1 MTGQLGGRRPRR
13 DNLPWDTS
21 SFVGRDHQVVEVAN
35 RVRTQRLLTLV
46 GTGGV
51 GKTRL
56 ALQAARRTLDAF
68 PHGVW
73 YVELAGLRDP
83 SLVPHA
89 VARALAVTERSDQG
103 VIESVTAYLA
113 ERDVLLVLDNCEHV
127 STACARVAETIL
139 QASRR
144 SHLLTTSRHPLG
156 LPGEVV
162 WQVPSLSL
170 SEQPGADARDASPS
184 EAVRLFTERAQAAV
198 PDFVLTA
205 ENAPAVATICQ
216 QLDGIPLAL
225 EMAAARLRAFSVQE
239 IADRLDDRLQ
249 FLSAGSMAALP
260 RHQTL
265 RATMDWSYDLLNPDE
280 QRLLQL
286 LSVFASGCDYEAVE
300 AVCGDGR
307 ARTIVLADLLAR
319 LVDRSLVQVDHQW
332 AATRYQ
338 LLETVR
344 QYAAQR
350 LRASG
355 EEVAVRKRHRAYFL
369 GVAEQAQPALRG
381 SEQTTWLRRL
391 EVDHDNLR
399 AALTHT
405 DTSCSNDAWA
415 QLRLATALGWF
426 WRYAGHFSEGR
437 RWLDAALASVPAAEA
452 TDRTHQPLVTMA
464 LINAGLLASS
474 QGALEEAEGRF
485 EPALARASQANDTV
499 GTAWARH
506 GLGRVAH
513 LRGDYERSAALFE
526 ASLGEFAEVGDQGG
540 RALSL
545 MFLAIAASYRGA
557 FDRAAEV
564 FHRAEEIFRELGET
578 WGLAWTLANLA
589 HLDHLR
595 GDEERAERLFR
606 ESLTLAQKLSAVWC
620 IDTCLRGLAMIAAAR
635 GATERSVTL
644 FAATEALHASTGTT
658 MPEPA
663 RLASARQLEAVHDRL
678 DAAVFDHAWSVGTS
692 FTTAEAID
700 LALAP
705 DQSVDGILPPPRS
718 PREGPLS
725 PRELEVAALI
735 GRGLTNRQIADD
747 LIISERTVHTHVGSI
762 LCKLDLSSRA
772 LVAVWAAERGLTSV
786 TRR

>member
-1 MTGQLGGRRPRR
+1 MTGQLGGCRPRR

-21 SFVGRDHQVVEVAN
+21 SFVGRDHQVVEVADLI
-35 RVRTQRLLTLV
+35 RTHRLLTLS

-83 SLVPHA
+83 RLVLHA
-89 VARALAVTERSDQG
+89 VARALTVTERPDQELT
-103 VIESVTAYLA
+103 ESAAAYLA
-113 ERDVLLVLDNCEHV
+113 ERHVLLVLDNCEHL
-127 STACARVAETIL
+127 STACARLAERIL
-139 QASRR
+139 QASGR
-144 SHLLTTSRHPLG
+144 SHVLTTSRHPLG
-156 LPGEVV
+156 LPGELV

-170 SEQPGADARDASPS
+170 PEQSGAGARAASPS
-184 EAVRLFTERAQAAV
+184 EAVQLFTERAQAGV
-198 PDFVLTA
+198 PDFVLTDA
-205 ENAPAVATICQ
+205 NAPAVAAICQ

-249 FLSAGSMAALP
+249 FLSTGSMAALP

-265 RATMDWSYDLLNPDE
+265 QATMDWSYDLLDADE
-280 QRLLQL
+280 QRLLQR
-286 LSVFASGCDYEAVE
+286 LSVFISGCDFEAIE

-307 ARTIVLADLLAR
+307 ANTIVLADLLAR
-319 LVDRSLVQVDHQW
+319 LVDRSLVQVDHRR
-332 AATRYQ
+332 AASRYQ

-350 LRASG
+350 LRAFG
-355 EEVAVRKRHRAYFL
+355 EEVAVRGRHRAYFL
-369 GVAEQAQPALRG
+369 GLAEQAQPALRG
-381 SEQTTWLRRL
+381 SNQATWLRRL
-391 EVDHDNLR
+391 EVDHGNLR
-399 AALTHT
+399 AALVHT
-405 DTSCSNDAWA
+405 DASCSNDAWTR
-415 QLRLATALGWF
+415 LRLATALGWF

-437 RWLDAALASVPAAEA
+437 RWLDAALASVPAAGA
-452 TDRTHQPLVTMA
+452 IDQTRQSLVTMA
-464 LINAGLLASS
+464 FINAGLLAFS
-474 QGALEEAEGRF
+474 QGALEAAEGRF
-485 EPALARASQANDTV
+485 ETALARASQANDAA
-499 GTAWARH
+499 GIAWARH

-513 LRGDYERSAALFE
+513 LRGDYERSASLLE
-526 ASLGEFAEVGDQGG
+526 ASLGDFAEVGDEGG
-540 RALSL
+540 RAYSL
-545 MFLAIAASYRGA
+545 LFLAIAAGYRGA
-557 FDRAAEV
+557 FDRAIELY
-564 FHRAEEIFRELGET
+564 HRTEQIFRELGET

-595 GDEERAERLFR
+595 GDDERAERLFR
-606 ESLTLAQKLSAVWC
+606 ESLPLAHELSAAWC
-620 IDTCLRGLAMIAAAR
+620 IDACLRGLAMIASAS
-635 GATERSVTL
+635 GATVRSVTL
-644 FAATEALHASTGTT
+644 FAAAEALHEATGTT

-663 RLASARQLEAVHDRL
+663 RLVYARRLEAVRDCL
-678 DAAVFDHAWSVGTS
+678 DAAVFDQVWSVGTS

-705 DQSVDGILPPPRS
+705 DRLVDNAEPVKRPPCDS
-718 PREGPLS
+718 PLS

-747 LIISERTVHTHVGSI
+747 LIISERTVHAHVGSI
-762 LCKLDLSSRA
+762 LRKLDLSSRA
-772 LVAVWAAERGLTSV
+772 LVAVWSAERGLTSV